1 LPRRTKRPANICTRR
16 RADHSRNWLR
26 RSDREIDDDDL
37 HAADG
42 CLREQIVETAARA
55 IVLIADND
63 DNRQGRCVAG
73 EFWGCGG
80 SRDDDASTVS

>member
-1 LPRRTKRPANICTRR
+1 
-16 RADHSRNWLR
+16 
-26 RSDREIDDDDL
+26 
-37 HAADG
+37 
-42 CLREQIVETAARA
+42 LREQIVETAARA